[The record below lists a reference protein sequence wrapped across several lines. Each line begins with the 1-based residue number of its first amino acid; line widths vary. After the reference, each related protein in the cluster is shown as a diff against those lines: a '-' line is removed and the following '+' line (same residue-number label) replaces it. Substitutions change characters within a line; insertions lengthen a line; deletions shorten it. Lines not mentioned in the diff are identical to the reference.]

1 MLTNKYTRTTIS
13 VPENLLFE
21 IKKKAL
27 LEKKTVKDIFIDG
40 LKLVLKYK
48 YEEPEIS
55 RLSSLFGAWGEGE
68 KGSDFLKKTRETS
81 FDNKRENYINNIWKK
96 F

>member
-27 LEKKTVKDIFIDG
+27 MEKKTITEVISDNLSLMLGKNIPNRKPIDI
-40 LKLVLKYK
+40 
-48 YEEPEIS
+48 EA
-55 RLSSLFGAWGEGE
+55 LFGVWGNGVSGT
-68 KGSDFLKKTRETS
+68 KFLKKVRKARMGFSLVE
-81 FDNKRENYINNIWKK
+81 EAV
-96 F
+96 